1 MKIFAIIILSIISLT
16 LSISFLDI
24 FAVGH
29 FSFNPII
36 LLLYFVT
43 LYWNGLY
50 GLYLGFSIGVIYGTF
65 FSIPFGFYSLI
76 FSSLTF
82 GLIIIRRKI
91 YKYKYRSL
99 IFLFITSF
107 LARFLEL
114 IIHSPGTKLF
124 FLYLVTNVIPES
136 IITTIIGVGIL
147 YLIKRAI

>member
-1 MKIFAIIILSIISLT
+1 MKIFVIIILSIISLT
-16 LSISFLDI
+16 LSISFLDL
-24 FAVGH
+24 FVVGH

-36 LLLYFVT
+36 LLLYFIT

-76 FSSLTF
+76 FVSLTF
-82 GLIIIRRKI
+82 GLITIRRKI

-114 IIHSPGTKLF
+114 IIYSPGIKLF
-124 FLYLVTNVIPES
+124 FLYLVTKVIPES
-136 IITTIIGVGIL
+136 IITTIIGIGIL
-147 YLIKRAI
+147 YLIKRSV